1 MTLLDRYGRPV
12 MGIRI
17 ALTQRCN
24 LRCIYCHREGE
35 QGEGAEMAPEEISEI
50 VRLASGFGIR
60 AVKLTGGEPLL
71 RDDIVEIVGGI
82 KRGAPVG
89 DLSMTT
95 NGTLLAEFAR
105 DLRASGLDRVNV
117 SLDTLDRGT
126 YERITGS
133 DRLGDVLSGIEAA
146 VGAGLSPVKLN
157 MVVMKGINDE
167 EVWSMVDFA
176 KGIGAVLQLIEL
188 EALFNDEVY
197 EKHHADLLGVE
208 EELEKRSSRVEVRAL
223 HHRRRYLL
231 RGGGE
236 VEVGRPM
243 HNSEFCM
250 NCKRIRVT
258 SDGKLKPCLMRD
270 DNLIDLIGALRN
282 HADQGRLREA
292 FIRAVELRAPF
303 FMDEAMKG
311 GSGGSALH
319 RRPKWEGRGLASQ
332 R

>member
-35 QGEGAEMAPEEISEI
+35 RGEGAEMTPEEISEI

-176 KGIGAVLQLIEL
+176 KGIGAILQLIEL
-188 EALFNDEVY
+188 ESVFNEKVY
-197 EKHHADLLGVE
+197 ERHHADLLGLE
-208 EELEKRSSRVEVRAL
+208 KELEKRSSRVEVRPL

-236 VEVGRPM
+236 VEVVRPM

>member
-12 MGIRI
+12 TGLRI

-35 QGEGAEMAPEEISEI
+35 RREGAEMAPEEISEI
-50 VRLASGFGIR
+50 VKLASGFGIR

-71 RDDIVEIVGGI
+71 RDDIVEVVCKI
-82 KRGAPVG
+82 KREARVE

-117 SLDTLDRGT
+117 SLDTLDKGT

-133 DRLGDVLSGIEAA
+133 DRLGDVLSGVEAA
-146 VGAGLSPVKLN
+146 IGAGLSPVKLN

-167 EVWSMVDFA
+167 EVWSMVEFA
-176 KGIGAVLQLIEL
+176 KGIGAILQLIEL
-188 EALFNDEVY
+188 ESVFNEKVY
-197 EKHHADLLGVE
+197 ERHHADLLGLE
-208 EELEKRSSRVEVRAL
+208 KELEKRSSRVEVRPL

-236 VEVGRPM
+236 VEVVRPM

-270 DNLIDLIGALRN
+270 DNLIDLIGALRDR
-282 HADQGRLREA
+282 AEPRKLREA
-292 FIRAVELRAPF
+292 FMKAVELRAPF
-303 FMDEAMKG
+303 FVDEVLRG
-311 GSGGSALH
+311 EPEGSFQH
-319 RRPKWEGRGLASQ
+319 RLRDEGRGFVPK